1 MLYWTLRNV
10 ALGPALRAMYR
21 PTVHGLHHVPRNGP
35 AIIAANHSSFFDSI
49 ALPMVVP
56 RQLRYPAKA
65 EYFNQPGLKGRA
77 MAAFFRAVGQIPTDR
92 SGGRASLAALG
103 EAEQVLKDGNLLGI
117 YPEGTRSPDG
127 RLYRGRTGVV
137 RLALATGS
145 PVVPVGL
152 VGVDEIQPIE
162 ASLPKVQT
170 FTATFDEPF
179 DVTAFVQARHA
190 AEGPEAQ
197 ARAVQ
202 RPSRD
207 DLRSATDEIMRRI
220 QAITGQEYVEEY
232 SSVVKIRKASQG
244 A

>member
-1 MLYWTLRNV
+1 MLYWTLKNV
-10 ALGPALRAMYR
+10 ALGPALTALYR
-21 PTVHGLHHVPRNGP
+21 PVVHGLHHVPRNGP

-49 ALPMVVP
+49 ALPLVVP

-65 EYFNQPGLKGRA
+65 EYFNQPGVKGKV
-77 MAAFFRAVGQIPTDR
+77 MAGFFRGVGQIPTDR

-162 ASLPKVQT
+162 ASVPKVRS

-179 DVTAFVQARHA
+179 DVTSFVQSLHA
-190 AEGPEAQ
+190 GESAEEQ
-197 ARAVQ
+197 DRAVLHP
-202 RPSRD
+202 RRD
-207 DLRSATDEIMRRI
+207 DLRAATDEIMRRI
-220 QAITGQEYVEEY
+220 QSITGQEYVDEY
-232 SSVVKIRKASQG
+232 SSVVKSRRAAEGS
-244 A
+244 

>member
-1 MLYWTLRNV
+1 MLYWTLKNV
-10 ALGPALRAMYR
+10 TLGPALKALYR

-65 EYFNQPGLKGRA
+65 EYFNQPGIKGRA
-77 MAAFFRAVGQIPTDR
+77 MAAFFRGVGQIPTDR

-127 RLYRGRTGVV
+127 RLYRGRSGAV
-137 RLALATGS
+137 RLALSTGS

-162 ASLPKVQT
+162 ASMPKIRT
-170 FTATFDEPF
+170 FTATFGEPF
-179 DVTAFVQARHA
+179 DVTAHVQSLHA
-190 AEGPEAQ
+190 DASEEER

-202 RPSRD
+202 RPGRD

-220 QAITGQEYVEEY
+220 QAITGQEYVDEY
-232 SSVVKIRKASQG
+232 SSVVKSRRAAEG

>member
-1 MLYWTLRNV
+1 MLYWTLKNV
-10 ALGPALRAMYR
+10 ALGPALKALYR

-49 ALPMVVP
+49 ALPLVVP

-65 EYFNQPGLKGRA
+65 EYFNQPGLKGKV
-77 MAAFFRAVGQIPTDR
+77 MAGFFRGVGQIPTDR

-152 VGVDEIQPIE
+152 IGVDKVQPIE
-162 ASLPKVQT
+162 ASMPKVQT
-170 FTATFDEPF
+170 FTVVFDEPF
-179 DVTAFVQARHA
+179 DVAQYVQTRHA
-190 AEGPEAQ
+190 DATEEDR
-197 ARAVQ
+197 ARAVLH
-202 RPSRD
+202 PSRD

-220 QAITGQEYVEEY
+220 QSITGQEYVDEY
-232 SSVVKIRKASQG
+232 SSIVKARGTTGEA
-244 A
+244 